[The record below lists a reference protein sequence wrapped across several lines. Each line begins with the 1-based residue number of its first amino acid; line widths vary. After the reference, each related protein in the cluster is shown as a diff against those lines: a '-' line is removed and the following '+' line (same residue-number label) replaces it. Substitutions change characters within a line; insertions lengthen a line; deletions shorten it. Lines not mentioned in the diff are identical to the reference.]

1 MLIYVCYSKK
11 ENKRRKCNETKHCF
25 GSSCRFV
32 KFIHALLDYEYNFL
46 SNYIAHTWVEW
57 LGFCLHRQ
65 KFRQCWTLDYLKYK
79 SNCLWYKTNNNKR
92 ESSASNFASKIKI
105 LKCRNLVVS
114 IAILSLFIFLSSI
127 LFYLILFNFQFNFSD
142 NNYLFYLKITNFLY
156 YRCYKTLILIPF
168 TLFILFLFL

>member
-46 SNYIAHTWVEW
+46 TNYIAHTWVEW

-65 KFRQCWTLDYLKYK
+65 RFRQCWTLDYLKYK

-127 LFYLILFNFQFNFSD
+127 LFYLILFNFQFRFFFTSTCPLIIIIIIIFLLQIH
-142 NNYLFYLKITNFLY
+142 YIISFLSYSLFCFV
-156 YRCYKTLILIPF
+156 
-168 TLFILFLFL
+168 